1 MAMHAGSLLK
11 FFGPSGKHNAV
22 IGFNFCGS
30 LVRIAAGKLSSG
42 KVEVVNVASCQL
54 EGLPETDAAGLIK
67 DAVKNFKVNDPLV
80 VISVDSQSIITK
92 NIEIPSISEAEI
104 REIIDLQAGR
114 YTPYARE
121 EILIDYVNIDTYHN
135 SYTKVL
141 IVILVQ
147 EVIKKQLALLAGA
160 GFKVSRVQLSPE
172 LFGAA
177 CAKLLGLGTKSSTS
191 IALSVDTKNSDFIVL
206 YKGRTIFLRNIPMGY
221 ENFLKE
227 RQEFPARFVDEVK
240 KSLDT
245 YRTEDIEGPP
255 NEVLLAGAP
264 DLLDVVKAPLV
275 EGLNMVAKIVVLEG
289 VLSLAPTVKDTILKD
304 RQNSYVNAMSA
315 LLAFPEA
322 KIDLRPSE
330 LKMRTAFE
338 EKSREMIKSGGLI
351 MAIIVL
357 FCAAMLT
364 KIFYKAQD
372 LKKLD
377 ARLIELGPQVEHLE
391 KASVRVRAVKTY
403 LDYGRQSLQVLSE
416 LYSIIP
422 DEIYLKGVAIDEKGN
437 MSLKGTADA
446 MSEVFS
452 FVTALENSKYF
463 EGVSAKNT
471 ASRKEDGKDVA
482 EFEIT
487 CVVKGP

>member
-1 MAMHAGSLLK
+1 MGIQASFLLGSL
-11 FFGPSGKHNAV
+11 GSSGKHSAV

-30 LVRIAAGKLSSG
+30 LVRIAAGKLSAG
-42 KVEVVNVASCQL
+42 KVEVTNVASCQL
-54 EGLPETDAAGLIK
+54 EGLPETDAIGVIK
-67 DAVKNFKVNDPLV
+67 DAVKGFRFRDPFV

-92 NIEIPSISEAEI
+92 NIEIPSISETEI

-147 EVIKKQLALLAGA
+147 EVIKKQLALLAGS

-177 CAKLLGLGTKSSTS
+177 CAKLLGSSTKSSTS
-191 IALSVDTKNSDFIVL
+191 IALSVDTKSSDFIVL

-221 ENFLKE
+221 ESFLKE
-227 RQEFPARFVDEVK
+227 RQEFPAKFVDEVK
-240 KSLDT
+240 KSLDA
-245 YRTEDIEGPP
+245 YRAEDIEGPP
-255 NEVLLAGAP
+255 NEVLLGGAP
-264 DLLDVVKAPLV
+264 DLVDSVKVPLV
-275 EGLNMVAKIVVLEG
+275 ENLNMVAKVVVLEG
-289 VLSLAPTVKDTILKD
+289 VLSLAPAVKDILLKD
-304 RQNSYVNAMSA
+304 RQSSYINAMSA

-322 KIDLRPSE
+322 RIDLRPSE

-338 EKSREMIKSGGLI
+338 EKSREMIKSGALI

-364 KIFYKAQD
+364 KIFYKSQD
-372 LKKLD
+372 LKKLNT
-377 ARLIELGPQVEHLE
+377 RLTELAPQVEHLE
-391 KASVRVRAVKTY
+391 KASTRVRAVKTY
-403 LDYGRQSLQVLSE
+403 LDYGRQSLRVLSE
-416 LYSIIP
+416 LYSVIP
-422 DEIYLKGVAIDEKGN
+422 DEIYLKAVAIDEKGS

-487 CVVKGP
+487 CVVKVP